1 MLILT
6 NSEFTLALDELIVVN
21 EGSTVSS
28 VGNGFWHFF
37 YTALKPCGPLRHK
50 CEDEADEGD
59 NEYDDAY
66 TANYDEAGTS
76 AAYQA
81 EYSDGVSATGGGTS
95 TGSGNGLSGYSSSS
109 SSLYWIFIVGAI
121 IGLGVALKVS
131 KGLKDQASDAH
142 AGKDPGHGLVQNRVM
157 AWKSYF
163 KKGQDVRASDTGR
176 GIEMGEPG
184 DSKIDFI
191 RVTDDV

>member
-6 NSEFTLALDELIVVN
+6 TSEFALALDELTVVN
-21 EGSTVSS
+21 KGSTASS

-37 YTALKPCGPLRHK
+37 YTALKPCGPFRHK

-66 TANYDEAGTS
+66 TANYDGAGTS
-76 AAYQA
+76 AAY
-81 EYSDGVSATGGGTS
+81 EGDYSDGVSATGGVTS
-95 TGSGNGLSGYSSSS
+95 TGNGNDLSGYSSSF

-131 KGLKDQASDAH
+131 MGLKGHASDAH
-142 AGKDPGHGLVQNRVM
+142 AGKNPGRGLVQNRVT

-163 KKGQDVRASDTGR
+163 KKGQDVRTSDTSR
-176 GIEMGEPG
+176 GIEMSEPG